1 MKNFGT
7 YMRNGLNGGVLNAKK
22 FYWGYQFVNRGR
34 KNFWEYKPYFGPI
47 FMKKV
52 RHNGKGAV

>member
-1 MKNFGT
+1 MKHFGVC
-7 YMRNGLNGGVLNAKK
+7 MGKGSNGSVLEVKK
-22 FYWGYQFVNRGR
+22 FYWRYQFVNRGR

-52 RHNGKGAV
+52 RHNEKGAA